1 MENRLKRSQT
11 RPCVTRVL
19 LIDDEPALL
28 ESLSYSLEKNG
39 FSPLPATTLAAAQG
53 HLDTGAVD
61 LIVLDLMLPDG
72 DGFSLLE
79 ARRASG
85 PRPPLIVL
93 SSRSGE
99 ADRVRA
105 LESGADDYVVKPFSP
120 REMVARIRAV
130 LRRTS
135 GEDAPSAGRPAP
147 LALDTKARR
156 VTVQGQPLELTR
168 AEFDILAL
176 LSSEPGHVFSRS
188 RIIAANWG
196 DGFALSDRTIDSH
209 VKALRRKLGDAGGD
223 PNWIETVRGVGY
235 RLEQSVERS

>member
-1 MENRLKRSQT
+1 M
-11 RPCVTRVL
+11 L

-39 FSPLPATTLAAAQG
+39 FSPLPAITLAAARE
-53 HLDTGAVD
+53 HLDKGAVD

-79 ARRASG
+79 SRRGNG

-105 LESGADDYVVKPFSP
+105 LESGADDYVTKPFSP

-130 LRRTS
+130 LRRTGADES
-135 GEDAPSAGRPAP
+135 SPEAIP
-147 LALDTKARR
+147 LVVDTKTRK
-156 VTVQGQPLELTR
+156 VTVHGQSLELTR

-176 LSSEPGHVFSRS
+176 LETEPGHVFSRAK
-188 RIIAANWG
+188 IISVNWG

-209 VKALRRKLGDAGGD
+209 VKALRRKIGEAGGD

-235 RLEQSVERS
+235 RLERSREHS

>member
-1 MENRLKRSQT
+1 M
-11 RPCVTRVL
+11 TRVL

-28 ESLSYSLEKNG
+28 ESLSYSLEKSG
-39 FSPLPATTLAAAQG
+39 FSPLPAVSLAAAEE
-53 HLDTGAVD
+53 HLAAGAVD

-79 ARRASG
+79 SRRGSG

-105 LESGADDYVVKPFSP
+105 LESGADDYVTKPFSP

-130 LRRTS
+130 LRRS
-135 GEDAPSAGRPAP
+135 ASEDAAP
-147 LALDTKARR
+147 EALRLLVDARTR
-156 VTVQGQPLELTR
+156 RAAVLGQSLELTR
-168 AEFDILAL
+168 AEFDILVL
-176 LSSEPGHVFSRS
+176 LESEPGNVFSRTK
-188 RIIAANWG
+188 IISAIWG

-209 VKALRRKLGDAGGD
+209 VKALRRKIGEAGGD

-235 RLEQSVERS
+235 RLERSRERP